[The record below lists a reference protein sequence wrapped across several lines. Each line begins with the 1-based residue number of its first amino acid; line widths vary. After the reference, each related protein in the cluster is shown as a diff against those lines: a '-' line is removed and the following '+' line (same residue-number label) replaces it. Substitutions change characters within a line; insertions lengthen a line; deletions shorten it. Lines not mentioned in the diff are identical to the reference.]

1 MLDTMHK
8 PADLIETALT
18 CETHCGDVH
27 SWAQEVEHIAVFLES
42 TWQDALDAD
51 KYSPEMSAAMRKRWL
66 RVQYLTS
73 SLEDIAASLLKK
85 SDEAWTEAA
94 VICRQVQ
101 GDGK

>member
-1 MLDTMHK
+1 
-8 PADLIETALT
+8 
-18 CETHCGDVH
+18 
-27 SWAQEVEHIAVFLES
+27 
-42 TWQDALDAD
+42 
-51 KYSPEMSAAMRKRWL
+51 MSAAMRKRWL